1 MDNLINGDDVMQI
14 ASSPVA
20 KEIIKCISNKNLM
33 LYSETMSLLVI

>member
-20 KEIIKCISNKNLM
+20 KEIKCISNKNLM
-33 LYSETMSLLVI
+33 LYLETMRLLVI